1 MGPDSLQFL
10 PTPDPTETATSYE
23 GSVMRVTALK
33 QLDSLLGL
41 GAAGG
46 GAYTRDFVPNVFSL
60 YVVSFHKL
68 RFTRAQGIPKYKIG
82 GVGEILVE
90 GGGGW
95 SRGRMPPCP
104 CGYVLSL
111 GIFVG
116 QGLVVL
122 CGWFEPG

>member
-46 GAYTRDFVPNVFSL
+46 GACTRDFVPNVFSL

-82 GVGEILVE
+82 GVGDILVE
-90 GGGGW
+90 GGGVVTGPHAPLPLRLCIVLGHL
-95 SRGRMPPCP
+95 RGTRFGGVMW
-104 CGYVLSL
+104 
-111 GIFVG
+111 
-116 QGLVVL
+116 VV
-122 CGWFEPG
+122 